1 MGHWGVAMS
10 YLQPLWSYPTDQE
23 MRAGAAALQRARATL
38 HDPKVT
44 ELEKGHVWV
53 RTSCLCCAR
62 SVSLRWRVVCRVI

>member
-62 SVSLRWRVVCRVI
+62 SVS